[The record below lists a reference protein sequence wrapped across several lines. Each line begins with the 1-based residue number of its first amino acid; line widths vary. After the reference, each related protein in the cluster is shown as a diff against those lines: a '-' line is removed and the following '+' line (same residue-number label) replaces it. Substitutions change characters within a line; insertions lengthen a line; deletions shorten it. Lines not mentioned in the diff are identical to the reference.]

1 MVVETEHPRFGTVRQ
16 VRSPVRVGDGDTSYR
31 RAPARHEDVG
41 YVLGELLGY
50 DARRIEELNGGG
62 AFGKVTG

>member
-1 MVVETEHPRFGTVRQ
+1 MRFSRTPAVLRWPGPKIGEHN
-16 VRSPVRVGDGDTSYR
+16 D
-31 RAPARHEDVG
+31 